1 SDEMLNADEVNR
13 TQIVTNSSELKSV
26 QGLTLA
32 TNNLFA
38 LTNGLP
44 SKAHILHLYRS
55 LLRGSKTFS
64 NYNFSAYAYRRTRDS
79 FREHKNETRPDKITE
94 LVKKAEHELAI
105 LQRQGYLNSLY
116 AVDKLVVEQSNRQ

>member
-1 SDEMLNADEVNR
+1 MVLSNNYI
-13 TQIVTNSSELKSV
+13 TQ
-26 QGLTLA
+26 Q
-32 TNNLFA
+32 
-38 LTNGLP
+38 GLP

-116 AVDKLVVEQSNRQ
+116 AVDKLVVEQSNRQKFP